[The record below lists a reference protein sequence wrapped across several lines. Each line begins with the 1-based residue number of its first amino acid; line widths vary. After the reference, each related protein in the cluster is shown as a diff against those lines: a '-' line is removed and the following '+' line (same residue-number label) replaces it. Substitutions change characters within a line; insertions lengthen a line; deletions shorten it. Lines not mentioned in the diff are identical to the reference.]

1 MGAEWMYGKIT
12 VVAGATTVGT
22 LEIAKVLPTTGAS
35 LIEQAAIAVAVGM
48 IAWAVYYIKHQ

>member
-1 MGAEWMYGKIT
+1 MYGKIT